1 MSQFWFKKRTSV
13 TDFGRPANWKGWAAV
28 ILFIFIFAL
37 IMQMIGA
44 WAFGGFAPA
53 VTGVW
58 LFAMLFVLFG
68 AFLKICNQFSPPAGE
83 A

>member
-44 WAFGGFAPA
+44 WAFGGFP
-53 VTGVW
+53 
-58 LFAMLFVLFG
+58 
-68 AFLKICNQFSPPAGE
+68 QSPIKNDNALVKKYISEKNSRGNKT
-83 A
+83 AST